1 MRVNYLQLSNILSF
15 KYEEDINNAFK
26 IEFNPDLNI
35 IIGENGSG
43 KSTALEAMNFVF
55 TRALFKRITN
65 RYSSHRSYYTDRKNT
80 LQIDDN
86 YSNRTLGLRLQPN
99 WSSEEAQQRVR
110 VSIKLDNIDRANIDH
125 IVDNYSRIKKTLE
138 NYSIIPVPEFFALD
152 RGMDIEIDITFK
164 QAKYDEDNTY
174 DSYYSDSVPDYIKFY
189 LEYYHAVNEAITVY
203 NEDNTDHIAPLEN
216 TFSMLSAFRDY
227 GNDNSQ
233 IQLYNGDGP
242 SGDALQ
248 DVKNRL
254 IPHSINEHSSGMPAI
269 FDFIKL
275 KLGEDH
281 FKLVKEGENI
291 NDATAIIN
299 SSSIIKKINE
309 KLRILNLQLSV
320 KPVNIRR
327 WSYEF
332 MFHDTKNDRYIGD
345 INSLSAGQKSIIHLI
360 FEAYGRDDVKGGLI
374 VIDEPEIHLHYQF
387 QSKYLKILEDLAK
400 EQKIQCILVTHSE
413 GFIND
418 NTIKYIKRFSL
429 NEERNSV
436 ARTPDIREDQRKLIE
451 ILNNTWAARVLF
463 LDRVLLVEGQD
474 DEYFFR
480 VAIKKLQPDLSQSIT
495 VYGVRGKDSI
505 SSFKSFFESFGLKV
519 YVIKDLDA
527 TGEDFYGRGNAV
539 SFRNSGEAG
548 IINYRNEHPDL
559 DQQIESRYS
568 SDEFYLKKGA
578 VEQYTGKEKGIDHV
592 IDFCENGMDNFLKS
606 NDDKAKEI
614 INIIGLIAGDNTCNP
629 SSKPRK
635 TIKSTLQRL
644 AIRLIKTGLK
654 CC

>member
-15 KYEEDINNAFK
+15 KYEEDINSAFK
-26 IEFNPDLNI
+26 IEFDPDLNI

-43 KSTALEAMNFVF
+43 KSTVLEAMNLVF

-65 RYSSHRSYYTDRKNT
+65 RYSSHRSYYTDRKNM
-80 LQIDDN
+80 LQIDNN

-99 WSSEEAQQRVR
+99 WSSEEEQQRVR
-110 VSIKLDNIDRANIDH
+110 VSIKLDSIDRANIDH
-125 IVDNYSRIKKTLE
+125 IVDNYSRIKKTLD
-138 NYSIIPVPEFFALD
+138 NYSIIPMPEFFALD
-152 RGMDIEIDITFK
+152 SDMDIEIDIIFK

-174 DSYYSDSVPDYIKFY
+174 KSYYNDSVPGYIKFY
-189 LEYYHAVNEAITVY
+189 LEYYHAINEAITVY
-203 NEDNTDHIAPLEN
+203 NEDNTNHITPLGS
-216 TFSMLSAFRDY
+216 TFSILSSFRDY
-227 GNDNSQ
+227 SNYNSQ
-233 IQLYNGDGP
+233 IQLYNGDDS
-242 SGDALQ
+242 SGSTLHNA
-248 DVKNRL
+248 KNRL

-281 FKLVKEGENI
+281 FKLVKEGKNI

-299 SSSIIKKINE
+299 GSSIIKKINE

-320 KPVNIRR
+320 KPVDIRR

-332 MFHDTKNDRYIGD
+332 MLRDTKNDRYIGN
-345 INSLSAGQKSIIHLI
+345 INSLSAGQKSIMHLI
-360 FEAYGRDDVKGGLI
+360 FEAYGRDDVNGGLI
-374 VIDEPEIHLHYQF
+374 IIDEPEIHLHYQF
-387 QSKYLKILEDLAK
+387 QFEYLKILEKLAK
-400 EQKIQCILVTHSE
+400 EQGVQYIIVTHSE
-413 GFIND
+413 GFISNK
-418 NTIKYIKRFSL
+418 TIGHVKRFSL

-436 ARTPDIREDQRKLIE
+436 VCTPDIREDQKKLIE

-480 VAIKKLQPDLSQSIT
+480 VAIKILQPDLSRSIT

-527 TGEDFYGRGNAV
+527 TGEDFYGRRNAV

-548 IINYRNEHPDL
+548 IIRYRRDHSDL
-559 DQQIESRYS
+559 DEQIELRYS

-578 VEQYTGKEKGIDHV
+578 IEQYTGKEKGIDHV
-592 IDFCENGMDNFLKS
+592 IDFCENEMDNFIKS
-606 NDDKAKEI
+606 DDEKAKEI
-614 INIIGLIAGDNTCNP
+614 CKIIGLIANKDGD
-629 SSKPRK
+629 
-635 TIKSTLQRL
+635 STH
-644 AIRLIKTGLK
+644 
-654 CC
+654 

>member
-26 IEFNPDLNI
+26 IEFDPDLNI

-43 KSTALEAMNFVF
+43 KTTVLEAMNLVF

-65 RYSSHRSYYTDRKNT
+65 RYSSYRSYYTDRKNM

-99 WSSEEAQQRVR
+99 WSSEEEQQRVR
-110 VSIKLDNIDRANIDH
+110 VSIKLDSIDRANIDH
-125 IVDNYSRIKKTLE
+125 IVDNYSRIKKTLD
-138 NYSIIPVPEFFALD
+138 NYSIIPMPEFFALD
-152 RGMDIEIDITFK
+152 SDMDIEIDIIFK

-174 DSYYSDSVPDYIKFY
+174 KSYYNDSVPGYIKFY
-189 LEYYHAVNEAITVY
+189 LEYYHAINEAITVY
-203 NEDNTDHIAPLEN
+203 NEDNTNHITPLGS
-216 TFSMLSAFRDY
+216 TFSILSSFRDY
-227 GNDNSQ
+227 SNYNSQ
-233 IQLYNGDGP
+233 IQLYNGDDS
-242 SGDALQ
+242 SGSTLHNA
-248 DVKNRL
+248 KNRL

-281 FKLVKEGENI
+281 FKLVKEGKNI

-309 KLRILNLQLSV
+309 KLGILNLQLSV

-332 MFHDTKNDRYIGD
+332 RFKDTKNNRELGD

-360 FEAYGRDDVKGGLI
+360 FEAYGRDDVKGGLV

-387 QSKYLKILEDLAK
+387 QSKYLKILENLAK

-413 GFIND
+413 GFISD
-418 NTIKYIKRFSL
+418 DTIKYIKRFSL

-436 ARTPDIREDQRKLIE
+436 MYVPEITEDQKGLIK
-451 ILNNTWAARVLF
+451 ILNNTQAARVLF
-463 LDRVLLVEGQD
+463 LNKVLLVEGQD

-480 VAIKKLQPDLSQSIT
+480 DVVKRLQPELSQNIT
-495 VYGVRGKDSI
+495 IYGVNGKDNI
-505 SSFKSFFESFGLKV
+505 SSVNSLSFKDFFESFGLKV
-519 YVIKDLDA
+519 YFIKDLDA
-527 TGEDFYGRGNAV
+527 TGKDLYENKEQRSLKTDEENNR
-539 SFRNSGEAG
+539 
-548 IINYRNEHPDL
+548 YREEHL
-559 DQQIESRYS
+559 DVDEKIESRYPFG
-568 SDEFYLKKGA
+568 EFYLRKGA
-578 VEQYTGKEKGIDHV
+578 IEQYTGKEKGIEHV
-592 IDFCENGMDNFLKS
+592 IGFCENEMDNFLKS

-614 INIIGLIAGDNTCNP
+614 INIIGLIAGDNT
-629 SSKPRK
+629 
-635 TIKSTLQRL
+635 
-644 AIRLIKTGLK
+644 
-654 CC
+654 

>member
-1 MRVNYLQLSNILSF
+1 MKVNYLQLSNILSF
-15 KYEEDINNAFK
+15 KYEEDINNTFK

-43 KSTALEAMNFVF
+43 KSTVLEAMNFVF

-99 WSSEEAQQRVR
+99 WSSEEEQQRVR
-110 VSIKLDNIDRANIDH
+110 VSIKLDSIDRANIDH
-125 IVDNYSRIKKTLE
+125 IVDNYSRIKKTLD
-138 NYSIIPVPEFFALD
+138 NYSIIPMPEFFALD
-152 RGMDIEIDITFK
+152 SDMDIEIDITFK

-174 DSYYSDSVPDYIKFY
+174 ESYYSDSVPDYIKFY

-203 NEDNTDHIAPLEN
+203 NEDNTDHIVPLEN

-242 SGDALQ
+242 SGDPLQ
-248 DVKNRL
+248 NVKNRL
-254 IPHSINEHSSGMPAI
+254 TPHSINDHSSGMPAI

-281 FKLVKEGENI
+281 FKLVKEGKNI

-299 SSSIIKKINE
+299 GSSMIKKINE

-320 KPVNIRR
+320 EPVNIRR

-332 MFHDTKNDRYIGD
+332 RFKDTKNNRELGD

-360 FEAYGRDDVKGGLI
+360 FEAYGRDDVKGGLV

-387 QSKYLKILEDLAK
+387 QSKYLKILEDLAR

-436 ARTPDIREDQRKLIE
+436 MYVPEITEDQKGLIK
-451 ILNNTWAARVLF
+451 ILNNTQAARVLF
-463 LDRVLLVEGQD
+463 LNKVLLVEGQD

-480 VAIKKLQPDLSQSIT
+480 DVIKRLQPDLSQNINI
-495 VYGVRGKDSI
+495 YGVGGKDNI
-505 SSFKSFFESFGLKV
+505 SSVNSLSFKDFFESFGLKV
-519 YVIKDLDA
+519 YFIKDLDA
-527 TGEDFYGRGNAV
+527 TGKDIYENKEQRSLKTDEENNR
-539 SFRNSGEAG
+539 
-548 IINYRNEHPDL
+548 YREEHL
-559 DQQIESRYS
+559 DVDEKIESRYPFG
-568 SDEFYLKKGA
+568 EFYLKKGA
-578 VEQYTGKEKGIDHV
+578 IEQYTRKEKGIDHV
-592 IDFCENGMDNFLKS
+592 IDFCENEMDNFLNS
-606 NDDKAKEI
+606 DDDKAKEI
-614 INIIGLIAGDNTCNP
+614 INIIGLIAGDNT
-629 SSKPRK
+629 
-635 TIKSTLQRL
+635 
-644 AIRLIKTGLK
+644 
-654 CC
+654 

>member
-174 DSYYSDSVPDYIKFY
+174 ESHYDDSVPDYIKFY
-189 LEYYHAVNEAITVY
+189 LEYYHAINEAITVY

-480 VAIKKLQPDLSQSIT
+480 VAIKKLQPDLSQNIT

-548 IINYRNEHPDL
+548 IIRYRRDHPDL
-559 DQQIESRYS
+559 DEKIESRYPFG
-568 SDEFYLKKGA
+568 EFYLKKGA
-578 VEQYTGKEKGIDHV
+578 IEQYTGKEKRIDHV
-592 IDFCENGMDNFLKS
+592 IDFCENDMDNFLKS

-614 INIIGLIAGDNTCNP
+614 INIIGLIAGDNTCSP